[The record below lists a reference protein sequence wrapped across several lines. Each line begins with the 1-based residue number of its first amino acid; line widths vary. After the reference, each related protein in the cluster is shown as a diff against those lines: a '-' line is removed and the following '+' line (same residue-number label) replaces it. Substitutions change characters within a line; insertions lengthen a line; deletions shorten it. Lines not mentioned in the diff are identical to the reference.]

1 MTYDLMELEL
11 SQRRLLRVAGSDG
24 APGAT
29 NSPVVRRVPPRP
41 VSLRAGQSH
50 HRIARQMLGAV
61 PPVMGCVPGRVQAA
75 ERAERHLLVGAG
87 RYVFVEADA
96 QPPPLE
102 DIVIARLLRHVEGG
116 AAYLVG

>member
-1 MTYDLMELEL
+1 MHMIIMAYDLMKLEL
-11 SQRRLLRVAGSDG
+11 SQRRLLRVAGSYG

-29 NSPVVRRVPPRP
+29 NSPVVRRVPPRS

-50 HRIARQMLGAV
+50 HRIAGQMLGAV

-96 QPPPLE
+96 WL
-102 DIVIARLLRHVEGG
+102 G
-116 AAYLVG
+116 